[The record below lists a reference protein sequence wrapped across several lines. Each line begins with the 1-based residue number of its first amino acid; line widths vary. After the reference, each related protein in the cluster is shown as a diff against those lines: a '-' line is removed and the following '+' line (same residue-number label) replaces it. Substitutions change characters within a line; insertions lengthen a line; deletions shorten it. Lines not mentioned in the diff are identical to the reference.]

1 VETAGAGALNDAHN
15 AMITLSTG
23 HASMHVQLQSV
34 PQDGVGLTDATDA
47 LERLTVGERVGEGGA
62 TTASESSRDDDDRE
76 SVTASLD
83 GLGDSDGVGVGVTEG
98 VLDGDATVPLMDS
111 ANRKPAVVEAELW
124 TSTATTLGPTTNM
137 DVSDT
142 AIVFTAVC
150 AAPTAPVAASVD
162 LVMTPAGMFDR
173 ATSTPFMY
181 TTAPSSRTRYIAS
194 ALYREAVTNVNR
206 V

>member
-1 VETAGAGALNDAHN
+1 MTPDGAGRPDADATTALLLPLERRRRYHTNAAPATTAAPINAPATATPTTAADGPVETAGAGALNDAHN

-111 ANRKPAVVEAELW
+111 ANRKPAVVEAEL
-124 TSTATTLGPTTNM
+124 
-137 DVSDT
+137 
-142 AIVFTAVC
+142 
-150 AAPTAPVAASVD
+150 
-162 LVMTPAGMFDR
+162 
-173 ATSTPFMY
+173 
-181 TTAPSSRTRYIAS
+181 
-194 ALYREAVTNVNR
+194 
-206 V
+206 